1 MGWQV
6 LFIILTVIK
15 MMMMMMITTG
25 FIHSKL
31 PNRLIIPLFM
41 HFLVAQVN
49 HLSHFITILTITILH
64 HIIIPC
70 CLNLFLIAIP
80 FPQSY
85 HLIVIIIYLHLHHL
99 IVSLPIPTLIKVAIV
114 FYITYPISH
123 FVILF

>member
-1 MGWQV
+1 MGWQA
-6 LFIILTVIK
+6 LFIILTAIK
-15 MMMMMMITTG
+15 MTMMITIS
-25 FIHSKL
+25 FIHSRL
-31 PNRLIIPLFM
+31 PNRPIIPLFM

-80 FPQSY
+80 FLQSY

-99 IVSLPIPTLIKVAIV
+99 IVSLPIPTLIKVTIV
-114 FYITYPISH
+114 FYIIYQISH